1 MQHLISLYN
10 DTVESFIKII
20 RIEEMIAVQLNM
32 YADDDQFYTA
42 DTDLVSLKGV
52 SCVR

>member
-1 MQHLISLYN
+1 
-10 DTVESFIKII
+10 
-20 RIEEMIAVQLNM
+20 MIAVQLNM

-42 DTDLVSLKGV
+42 DTDPVSLKGV